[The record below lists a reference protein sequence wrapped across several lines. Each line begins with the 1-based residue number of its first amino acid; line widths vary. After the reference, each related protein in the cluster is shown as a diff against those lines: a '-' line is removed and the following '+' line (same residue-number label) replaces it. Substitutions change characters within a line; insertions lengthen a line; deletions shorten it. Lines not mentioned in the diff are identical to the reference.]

1 MKEIIRVLK
10 NNNITLAKGMS
21 DFELEKIEKL
31 YNIEFSQPQRI
42 GSSNIMKIFFKIQL
56 FGR

>member
-31 YNIEFSQPQRI
+31 YNIEFS
-42 GSSNIMKIFFKIQL
+42 
-56 FGR
+56 